1 MSMSDPE
8 ISENSVDEEIPIPE
22 HIRNNPEWQELQDPN
37 LRFYI
42 HLGAAFAVKTES
54 GPPQMMH
61 PDVTVSVSGDASNF
75 PETPRVMMRV
85 RINNKQSLKVRAM
98 LSLLPEVLRP
108 LADYKTVVNGAII
121 VVAVI
126 FMPRGLLAWRMGRA
140 GAAVRRPK

>member
-22 HIRNNPEWQELQDPN
+22 HILNNPEWQELQDPN
-37 LRFYI
+37 LRFYV

-54 GPPQMMH
+54 GPPRMMQ

-98 LSLLPEVLRP
+98 LSLLPEVLRQAALEISGMVVHGRP
-108 LADYKTVVNGAII
+108 PTGEGDTVPIPKTTVVLE
-121 VVAVI
+121 VSSDDRV
-126 FMPRGLLAWRMGRA
+126 
-140 GAAVRRPK
+140 